1 MFVISLLPHLRL
13 YLQCNL
19 LGKMLHL
26 KTLDEQETITV
37 SAQHKNKFYLTGFM
51 DVFACLFPGV
61 SGLREEFKLLRDL
74 LAEYD
79 PAARPV
85 MNLSEVVEVRM
96 GVALFQIRELV
107 GYHSMTNTNTKKKRL
122 RPSYACT
129 RSFFELKEKS

>member
-1 MFVISLLPHLRL
+1 
-13 YLQCNL
+13 
-19 LGKMLHL
+19 MLHL
-26 KTLDEQETITV
+26 KNLDEQETITI